1 MPTRSRSHP
10 RTSDARLALTLA
22 GQAARA
28 GALYSRDSLTGLLRR
43 GDAEARG
50 AIPTAFDP
58 VSPAVLAD
66 PYPAYRELL
75 EGDRLHH
82 SARRRE
88 WILSRYDDVHAAAR
102 AHDRLSSAEGV
113 TSYPSRTPMM
123 LTSDRPDHTRLRR
136 LAAGS
141 FTHAAIEGWRPA
153 VERLASKAI
162 EAMLG
167 KGGGCDAVAAL
178 AGPLP
183 VATIAR
189 VLGIPEDD
197 EPRFRQWSDSVV
209 EGFGV
214 EPGAGRVRSSA
225 GVLGATLRLHSYFL
239 ELFSRR
245 RRDPGDDVLSKLL
258 ASSDEG
264 GLSED
269 ELFWFAFLLLIAGN
283 ETTTNLIGTML
294 LAFAEH
300 PDEYARVAA
309 DPSLI
314 RPAVEEALRHTSPIQ
329 GMYRVARAD
338 HEVGDAVIPAGG
350 RVLLLFGAANRD
362 PRHFPEPDRFDV
374 TRNPSDHL
382 GFGTGIHFCLGA
394 HLARLEAEV
403 VLRLLTERVERMAL
417 AGEPL
422 WRRNP
427 ALRGLDRL
435 PLRLIP
441 RCRPRV

>member
-1 MPTRSRSHP
+1 LA
-10 RTSDARLALTLA
+10 SD
-22 GQAARA
+22 
-28 GALYSRDSLTGLLRR
+28 
-43 GDAEARG
+43 
-50 AIPTAFDP
+50 
-58 VSPAVLAD
+58 
-66 PYPAYRELL
+66 
-75 EGDRLHH
+75 
-82 SARRRE
+82 
-88 WILSRYDDVHAAAR
+88 
-102 AHDRLSSAEGV
+102 
-113 TSYPSRTPMM
+113 
-123 LTSDRPDHTRLRR
+123 
-136 LAAGS
+136 
-141 FTHAAIEGWRPA
+141 AIEG
-153 VERLASKAI
+153 
-162 EAMLG
+162 MLEE
-167 KGGGCDAVAAL
+167 GGGCDAVAAL

-209 EGFGV
+209 EGFGI
-214 EPGAGRVRSSA
+214 ESGAGRLRSSA

-245 RRDPGDDVLSKLL
+245 RQDPGDDVLSKLL

-294 LAFAEH
+294 LALAED
-300 PDEYARVAA
+300 PEQYERLAV

-329 GMYRVARAD
+329 GMYRVARED
-338 HEVGDAVIPAGG
+338 YEVGDASIPAGG

-362 PRHFPEPDRFDV
+362 PRHYPDPDRFDV
-374 TRNPSDHL
+374 ARNPADHL

-403 VLRLLTERVERMAL
+403 VLGLLAERVERIEL
-417 AGEPL
+417 AGEPR
-422 WRRNP
+422 WRHNP
-427 ALRGLDRL
+427 ALRGLASL
-435 PLRLIP
+435 PLRLTP
-441 RCRPRV
+441 R

>member
-1 MPTRSRSHP
+1 MPTPSHAGP
-10 RTSDARLALTLA
+10 GEARLALKLV

-28 GALYSRDSLTGLLRR
+28 GAVYSRDSLTGLLRR

-50 AIPTAFDP
+50 AQPTSFDP
-58 VSPAVLAD
+58 VSPTVLAD
-66 PYPAYRELL
+66 PYPAYRKLL
-75 EGDRLHH
+75 GGGRVHH
-82 SARRRE
+82 NPRRRV

-102 AHDRLSSAEGV
+102 AHDHLSSAEGV
-113 TSYPSRTPMM
+113 TSYPARTPMM
-123 LTSDRPDHTRLRR
+123 LTSDRPDHSRLRR

-141 FTHAAIEGWRPA
+141 FTREAIEGWRPA
-153 VERLASKAI
+153 VVRLARDAI
-162 EAMLG
+162 EEMLG
-167 KGGGCDAVAAL
+167 KGGGCDAVATL

-183 VATIAR
+183 VAAIAR
-189 VLGIPEDD
+189 VLGIPAAE

-209 EGFGV
+209 EGFGI

-239 ELFSRR
+239 DLFERR

-283 ETTTNLIGTML
+283 ETTTNLIGTMV
-294 LAFAEH
+294 LALAQRPEQ
-300 PDEYARVAA
+300 YARVAA

-314 RPAVEEALRHTSPIQ
+314 RSTVEEALRHTAPIQ
-329 GMYRVARAD
+329 GMYRVARHD
-338 HEVGDAVIPAGG
+338 YEVGDAVIPAGG

-362 PRHFPEPDRFDV
+362 PRHYPEPDRFDV
-374 TRNPSDHL
+374 ARNPADHL

-403 VLRLLTERVERMAL
+403 VLHLLAERVERIEL
-417 AGEPL
+417 AGEPR

-427 ALRGLDRL
+427 ALRGLASL
-435 PLRLIP
+435 PLRLTP
-441 RCRPRV
+441 R